1 MPKPFFIGVDGGATH
16 CLARIR
22 DLDGHLLGEGVGGPA
37 NIHSDFPLAKESIRG
52 ATKSAL
58 AAAGLDEQNLRWA
71 HVGLGLAGAGQ
82 KATADRLL
90 SELTGFA
97 LLCRRLSVILPWQWG

>member
-52 ATKSAL
+52 ATKSAWP
-58 AAAGLDEQNLRWA
+58 LRA
-71 HVGLGLAGAGQ
+71 LMS
-82 KATADRLL
+82 KA
-90 SELTGFA
+90 
-97 LLCRRLSVILPWQWG
+97 

>member
-58 AAAGLDEQNLRWA
+58 AAAGLDEQSLRWA
-71 HVGLGLAGAGQ
+71 HVGLGLAGAGL
-82 KATADRLL
+82 KTASDRLL
-90 SELTGFA
+90 SEVTGFA
-97 LLCRRLSVILPWQWG
+97 SV